1 MNVLAPEQ
9 DDIDSLAAR
18 FEAAYP
24 QDILAWATETY
35 GNKLAVVTSFQPT
48 GIVTLHM
55 LREIA
60 PELPVMTIDTGLLF
74 PETYALMDQLEAQL
88 GVTIRRIQPEQT
100 VAQQAQTYGDALWSH
115 DADRCCEMRKV
126 RPLETALHGYD
137 AWVTGLRR
145 DQSVTRAH
153 TPIVSWDK
161 RHNLLKLS
169 PFATWDES
177 MIWTYIQAH
186 ELPYNELHDQGYPS
200 IGCYTCTRAVLNGE
214 DARAGRW
221 ASLNKTECGIH
232 LPMEKAS

>member
-9 DDIDSLAAR
+9 DEIAELAAR

-24 QDILAWATETY
+24 QDILAWAVETY
-35 GNKLAVVTSFQPT
+35 GNQLAVVTSFQPT
-48 GIVTLHM
+48 GIVALHM

-60 PELPVMTIDTGLLF
+60 PELPIMTIDTGLLF

-88 GVTIRRIQPEQT
+88 GVTIRRIKPEQT
-100 VAQQAQTYGDALWSH
+100 VAQQAQTYGETLWSR
-115 DADRCCEMRKV
+115 DADRCCDLRKV
-126 RPLETALHGYD
+126 QPLENALRGYA

-145 DQSVTRAH
+145 DQSVTRAS

-161 RHNLLKLS
+161 RHNMVKLS

-177 MIWTYIQAH
+177 MIWTYIHAH

-200 IGCYTCTRAVLNGE
+200 IGCHTCTRAVLNGE

-221 ASLNKTECGIH
+221 SSLGKTECGIH
-232 LPMEKAS
+232 VPIQRAS